1 MTEIP
6 LSAPLLLPLGDRA
19 MLVRFGDSLSD
30 AANLAAAGF
39 ARRALADT
47 IPGVVEV
54 VPGLVSVLLRY
65 ADGTSFNQL
74 AGEVQMRL
82 GAATP
87 APPPASHTIGITFDG
102 EDLTEVAAALSLT
115 TAEFVAAHNASPLR
129 VLATGFAPGF
139 VYCGFH
145 ATEVEVPRRQMV
157 RPIVPAGTVLFAA
170 RQTAIAA
177 TPIRTGW
184 NVIGRTTF
192 RNFDPAAAPP
202 TKLSAGDTIRFE
214 AMR

>member
-1 MTEIP
+1 MTDAP
-6 LSAPLLLPLGDRA
+6 LSAPLLLPLGDQA
-19 MLVRFGDSLSD
+19 MLVRFGDSLSN

-39 ARRALADT
+39 ARRVLLET
-47 IPGVVEV
+47 IPGVVEI

-65 ADGTSFNQL
+65 ADGTSFKQL

-82 GAATP
+82 GAHAP
-87 APPPASHTIGITFDG
+87 APPTGNHTIGITFDG
-102 EDLTEVAAALSLT
+102 EDLAEVATTLSLT
-115 TAEFVAAHNASPLR
+115 PAQFIDAHNTSPLR

-145 ATEVEVPRRQMV
+145 TAQLEVPRRQAV
-157 RPIVPAGTVLFAA
+157 RPMVPAGTVLFAA
-170 RQTAIAA
+170 RQTTIAA

-192 RNFDPAAAPP
+192 RNFDATATPP

-214 AMR
+214 VAR